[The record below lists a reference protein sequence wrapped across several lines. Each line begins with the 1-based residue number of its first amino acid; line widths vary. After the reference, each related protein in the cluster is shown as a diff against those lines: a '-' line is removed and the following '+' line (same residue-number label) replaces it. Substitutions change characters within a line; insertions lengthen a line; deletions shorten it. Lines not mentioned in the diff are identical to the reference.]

1 MTDRLQVELEGP
13 GLPRA
18 GTVIRYGHWGR
29 PVVVF
34 PSEAGRA
41 WDYENNG
48 MVDALRPLLDEGRIK
63 LYCVDSFDEI
73 SWSDRWISGEERARR
88 HGAYA
93 SWVTDQVVPFIGR
106 DTPGA
111 GDAVVTG
118 CSLGAYHALQLG
130 LTRADLFPVVIGLS
144 GNYDPS
150 TWRAWGERGEAA
162 YYTNPSDY
170 VPGLHGDHLDW
181 LRSRLKVVLVVG
193 QGAWETHP
201 TGSLP
206 QTRRMA
212 GLLQER
218 GLDAEL
224 DLWGHDSSHD
234 WEWWQRQIA
243 HHLPR
248 FC

>member
-1 MTDRLQVELEGP
+1 MTERHQVELDAP
-13 GLPRA
+13 GLPRP

-29 PVVVF
+29 PVLVF

-48 MVDALRPLLDEGRIK
+48 MVHALRPLLDAGRAK
-63 LYCVDSFDEI
+63 LYCVDAFDEVT
-73 SWSDRWISGEERARR
+73 WSDRWISHEERARR

-93 SWVTDQVVPFIGR
+93 SWITDTVVPFVGQ
-106 DTPGA
+106 DSPGA
-111 GDAVVTG
+111 TDAVVTG

-150 TWRAWGERGEAA
+150 TWRTWGERGEAA
-162 YYTNPSDY
+162 YFTNPTDY
-170 VPGLHGDHLDW
+170 VPGLHGEHLDW
-181 LRSRLKVVLVVG
+181 LRGRLHTVLVVG
-193 QGAWETHP
+193 QGAWEVQP
-201 TGSLP
+201 TQALP
-206 QTRRMA
+206 QTRQMA
-212 GLLQER
+212 GLLAER
-218 GLDAEL
+218 GIPCEL
-224 DLWGHDSSHD
+224 DVWGNDSAHD
-234 WEWWQRQIA
+234 WPWWQRQIA

>member
-1 MTDRLQVELEGP
+1 MTERLQVELDGP
-13 GLPRA
+13 GLPRP
-18 GTVIRYGHWGR
+18 GTVIRHGHWGR

-34 PSEAGRA
+34 PSERGRA
-41 WDYENNG
+41 WDYEANG
-48 MVDALRPLLDEGRIK
+48 MVDAVRPLLDEGRVK
-63 LYCVDSFDEI
+63 LYCVDSFDEV
-73 SWSDRWISGEERARR
+73 SWSDPWISGEERARR
-88 HGAYA
+88 HAPYA

-111 GDAVVTG
+111 VDAVVTG

-150 TWRAWGERGEAA
+150 TWRAWGERGGAA
-162 YYTNPSDY
+162 YLTNPSDY
-170 VPGLHGDHLDW
+170 VPGLHGEHLDW
-181 LRSRLKVVLVVG
+181 LRNRLKVVLVVG

-218 GLDAEL
+218 GIDAEL
-224 DLWGHDSSHD
+224 DLWGPDVSHD
-234 WEWWQRQIA
+234 WVWWQRQIA